1 VESAIKMLR
10 ERAEKNGITLSRMF
24 PKVCPGLRADSRH
37 IKQIVLNLVSNA
49 VKFTPAGEKI
59 RLEVLVGDDRGL
71 RLVVEDTGI
80 GIEAGN
86 IKKALAPFGQV
97 GDIYSRTFE
106 GTGLGLPLAK
116 SLAELHGGSLSLE
129 SQPGKGTTVTVRFP
143 PERTVL
149 DSLPGA
155 AAKS

>member
-1 VESAIKMLR
+1 M
-10 ERAEKNGITLSRMF
+10 LSRVF
-24 PKVCPGLRADSRH
+24 PQDCPGLRADPRH

-49 VKFTPAGEKI
+49 VKFTPAGGKI

-71 RLVVEDTGI
+71 QIVVEDTGI
-80 GIEAGN
+80 GIEADN
-86 IKKALAPFGQV
+86 IEKALEPFGQV
-97 GDIYSRTFE
+97 GDIYSRPFD

-116 SLAELHGGSLSLE
+116 SLVELHGGSMSLE

-149 DSLPGA
+149 DSIPLA
-155 AAKS
+155 AAES

>member
-1 VESAIKMLR
+1 M
-10 ERAEKNGITLSRMF
+10 
-24 PKVCPGLRADSRH
+24 
-37 IKQIVLNLVSNA
+37 
-49 VKFTPAGEKI
+49 
-59 RLEVLVGDDRGL
+59 
-71 RLVVEDTGI
+71 VEDTGI

-86 IKKALAPFGQV
+86 IEKALAPFGQV

-106 GTGLGLPLAK
+106 GTGLGLPLVK

-149 DSLPGA
+149 DSLPRA